1 MARRPRAHAESGFYH
16 VILKG
21 SGSQIIFED
30 DSDRRSFL
38 SYLDTYRRA
47 FDVRIIAW
55 CLMSNHVH
63 LIISDEADALS
74 DFMHSLTS
82 AYACKFNRRHQRTG
96 PLFNGRFHSVAIT
109 SEGQLL
115 NAVRYVHD
123 NPVKGGICPAR
134 TYPWSS
140 YHAYEQVDE
149 SVVDPRPVLDAIG
162 GAGHFAEFSCD
173 EAYGDYVPAVRM
185 RLSDSEALG
194 VAKRILGPTRL
205 CDLKGE
211 VPESRTRG
219 LQSLRDAGLTMK
231 QIQRCTGIGRGIIYR
246 TTHG

>member
-1 MARRPRAHAESGFYH
+1 MCIRDRVHMARRPRAHAESGFYH

-123 NPVKGGICPAR
+123 NPVKGGICPA
-134 TYPWSS
+134 PVS
-140 YHAYEQVDE
+140 YTHLLDQALRGLDPGVDE
-149 SVVDPRPVLDAIG
+149 EIVS
-162 GAGHFAEFSCD
+162 
-173 EAYGDYVPAVRM
+173 
-185 RLSDSEALG
+185 
-194 VAKRILGPTRL
+194 
-205 CDLKGE
+205 
-211 VPESRTRG
+211 
-219 LQSLRDAGLTMK
+219 
-231 QIQRCTGIGRGIIYR
+231 TGIQQLTVFDRYNVERISQSICVDASTIIEPLGLSLI
-246 TTHG
+246 HI

>member
-38 SYLDTYRRA
+38 SYLDMYRRA

-63 LIISDEADALS
+63 MIISDDADALS

-123 NPVKGGICPAR
+123 KPVKGGICLLGHIPGAAIMH
-134 TYPWSS
+134 TSLQMSLSS
-140 YHAYEQVDE
+140 THI
-149 SVVDPRPVLDAIG
+149 P
-162 GAGHFAEFSCD
+162 FS
-173 EAYGDYVPAVRM
+173 M
-185 RLSDSEALG
+185 QS
-194 VAKRILGPTRL
+194 
-205 CDLKGE
+205 E
-211 VPESRTRG
+211 VPGISRNSAATRHTAIT
-219 LQSLRDAGLTMK
+219 SRPCA
-231 QIQRCTGIGRGIIYR
+231 CV
-246 TTHG
+246 

>member
-109 SEGQLL
+109 SR
-115 NAVRYVHD
+115 V
-123 NPVKGGICPAR
+123 
-134 TYPWSS
+134 S
-140 YHAYEQVDE
+140 
-149 SVVDPRPVLDAIG
+149 
-162 GAGHFAEFSCD
+162 F
-173 EAYGDYVPAVRM
+173 
-185 RLSDSEALG
+185 
-194 VAKRILGPTRL
+194 
-205 CDLKGE
+205 
-211 VPESRTRG
+211 
-219 LQSLRDAGLTMK
+219 
-231 QIQRCTGIGRGIIYR
+231 
-246 TTHG
+246 